1 MLVHK
6 FLEESVERL
15 PEKIFLVLNNQRFTY
30 RRIDEMSNRFARALL
45 AASLKKGDRV
55 AIFLDNSVESVAAI
69 FGTLKAGGIFSS
81 LSPTMKEKKVNY
93 ILNDSGASFLVS
105 HWLKWKVVS
114 GAAVNAPSLKGIIM
128 CGEQKGEQALDN
140 PPVTRWEAFLEPHD
154 GSRPSVERID
164 IDLASII
171 YTSGST
177 GDPKGVMMTHLN
189 MASAATSIITY
200 LRNTEN
206 DIILN
211 VLPLSFDYGLYQVLM
226 AAKFGGTVVLEKS
239 YAFPYAIVKKILRE
253 KVTGF
258 PGVPTIFAML
268 LKMKDLE
275 TFDFSNLRY
284 FSNTGA
290 VLPVHH
296 IKLLRRKFPHVQIF
310 SMYGLTECKRASYL
324 SPEEIDIRPDSV
336 GKGMPNEELFIVDE
350 QGSRLGFGRTGEL
363 VVRGSNMMKGYW
375 KAPEETEKRLKPGK
389 YPGEKVLFTG
399 DLFRMD
405 EEGYLY
411 FVTRKDDLI
420 KTRGERVSP
429 REIEDVLHSMNGVH
443 EAVVIPVPDELL
455 GSAIKALLVTDPEK
469 NITEKDVLQYCSEN
483 LEVFMVPKFIEFVQ
497 EFSRTSSGKIDRKLL
512 GSTPALQM
520 PD

>member
-1 MLVHK
+1 MLVNE
-6 FLEESVERL
+6 FLEQSAGRL
-15 PEKIFLVLNNQRFTY
+15 PEKIFLVFNEQRFTF
-30 RRIDEMSNRFARALL
+30 RQIDEMSNRFAHALI
-45 AASLKKGDRV
+45 AASIKNGDRV
-55 AIFLDNSVESVAAI
+55 AIFLDNSIESVVAI
-69 FGTLKAGGIFSS
+69 FGILKAGGIFSS
-81 LSPTMKEKKVNY
+81 LSPTMKDKKVNY
-93 ILNDSGASFLVS
+93 ILNDAEASFLVS
-105 HWLKWKVVS
+105 HWQKWKVVS
-114 GAAVNAPSLKGIIM
+114 QAVVNAPSVKGIIM
-128 CGEQKGEQALDN
+128 CGDQKAEQALEK
-140 PPVTRWEAFLEPHD
+140 PPVTQWEDFIGAHD
-154 GSRPSVERID
+154 GSRPFVDRID

-226 AAKFGGTVVLEKS
+226 AAKFGGTIVLEKS
-239 YAFPYAIVKKILRE
+239 YAFPYAIIKKIIKE

-268 LKMKDLE
+268 LKLRDLK

-290 VLPVHH
+290 VLPVNHLS
-296 IKLLRRKFPHVQIF
+296 LLRQKFPHVQIY
-310 SMYGLTECKRASYL
+310 SMYGLTECKRVSYL
-324 SPEEIDIRPDSV
+324 PPEEIDIRPDSV
-336 GKGMPNEELFIVDE
+336 GKGMPNEEVFIVDD
-350 QGSRLGFGRTGEL
+350 QGKRLGCGESGEL

-389 YPGEKVLFTG
+389 YPGEKVLHTG

-405 EEGYLY
+405 KDGYLY
-411 FVTRKDDLI
+411 FVSRKDDMI

-429 REIEDVLHSMNGVH
+429 KEIEEVLHTMDGVY
-443 EAVVIPVPDELL
+443 EAAVIPVPDELL
-455 GSAIKALLVTDPEK
+455 GNVIKAFLVTDPPK
-469 NITEKDVLQYCSEN
+469 KITEKDVLQHCSEN
-483 LEVFMVPKFIEFVQ
+483 LEVFMVPKFVEFVK
-497 EFSRTSSGKIDRKLL
+497 EFTKTSSGKIDKKVL
-512 GSTPALQM
+512 S
-520 PD
+520 